1 MDKPALQQA
10 MKMILR
16 ERELYR
22 QKHGKTEEETHAEL
36 LEKAQR
42 KAASYEK
49 QKERQ
54 RQKRAEMGLKRGR
67 PLTTK
72 ERMEPRMMQIQQL
85 QEMEKL
91 EKNGFTTL

>member
-1 MDKPALQQA
+1 MDKPAIQQA

-22 QKHGKTEEETHAEL
+22 QKHEKTDEEKQAEL
-36 LEKAQR
+36 LEKARR

-67 PLTTK
+67 PYKT
-72 ERMEPRMMQIQQL
+72 EAAVEQRVMQIQQL
-85 QEMEKL
+85 IEMEKL
-91 EKNGFTTL
+91 EKKGSTTL

>member
-10 MKMILR
+10 MKMTLR

-22 QKHGKTEEETHAEL
+22 LKHGKTEEEKQAEL

-49 QKERQ
+49 QKENQ
-54 RQKRAEMGLKRGR
+54 RQKRAELGLKRGR
-67 PLTTK
+67 PFMTK
-72 ERMEPRMMQIQQL
+72 ERMEHRMMQIQQL

>member
-1 MDKPALQQA
+1 M
-10 MKMILR
+10 
-16 ERELYR
+16 
-22 QKHGKTEEETHAEL
+22 

-49 QKERQ
+49 QKEHQ

-67 PLTTK
+67 PFTTK
-72 ERMEPRMMQIQQL
+72 ERMEHRMMQIQQL

>member
-22 QKHGKTEEETHAEL
+22 QKHEKTDEEKQAEL

-49 QKERQ
+49 QKERND
-54 RQKRAEMGLKRGR
+54 RSGLRWDSREGD
-67 PLTTK
+67 P
-72 ERMEPRMMQIQQL
+72 
-85 QEMEKL
+85 
-91 EKNGFTTL
+91 F